1 MEQVKEGEGEG
12 GRKGKGEGRGSGK
25 EGEGGRK
32 ETLAD
37 QPLHFEN
44 RPLCL
49 YAQVCTLLVKFHIFI
64 HCDLCPSIAE
74 VNFEPTQTLSCQ
86 IMNVQLECRNLDESE

>member
-12 GRKGKGEGRGSGK
+12 GRKG
-25 EGEGGRK
+25 
-32 ETLAD
+32 TLAD